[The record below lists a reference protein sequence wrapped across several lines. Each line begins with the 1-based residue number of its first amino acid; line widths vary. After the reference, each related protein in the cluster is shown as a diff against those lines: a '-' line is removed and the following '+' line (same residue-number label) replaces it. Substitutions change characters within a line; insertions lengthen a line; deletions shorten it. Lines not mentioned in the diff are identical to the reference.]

1 MAYHDKPAL
10 TWALS
15 QMRPIPGRPDL
26 NYRTIVREAI
36 KAAGRGVQVIVF
48 PEMAVPG
55 YLIGDRW
62 KSDSFARDVA
72 AYNERIVAELADYDI
87 VVIFGTLG
95 ISEELTNEDGTVR
108 KYNAAFVA
116 QRGRLIGNRAGLPY
130 AIKSLLPNYRIF
142 NDARYFHCLRKLAL
156 ERGVTLEEL
165 LQPFD
170 VIIDGHTYSF
180 GVMLCEDMWDIDYV
194 QKPALILKENG
205 AEILVNLS
213 MSNWSWR
220 KNAKRHQVVRDI
232 IAQVGVPFVYVN
244 GAGCQNNGKNFIPF
258 DGSSTVYGENGDVVF
273 LVDMYR
279 EGTFDVALT
288 VGLPAIDIPEREDVD
303 ELLQAIVASTLGF
316 WRATNP
322 RHRRKVILGLSGG
335 IDSMLTA
342 AFIHY
347 LEQSGLIDIDELVL
361 VNMPYEDYNSDETK
375 MIAALGARN
384 MKRTLREMPITDEV
398 NAAAKRHGIKRGS
411 GQHKTLQASIRFQIL
426 TRIAAQEG
434 GLIICNANKTEI
446 AFGYG
451 TLIADLRGYFAP
463 WMDCVKGEVYQLAEF
478 FNRVIFQSEMIPE
491 ACIDIA
497 PTDGL
502 SKTDGGSTEDPF
514 DFGRM
519 VKVDGQYTLVNG
531 YHDAMVRSLVEL
543 RKGADWFL
551 EQYLAGTL
559 EERMLLEPG
568 RIDAALV
575 RLYQGDAAVLAMSP
589 LERFVHDLET
599 KLSWFDA
606 AIHKRVQSVPG
617 AHFSRSSFGWDFWES
632 MPEVA
637 NDTGEPLEPYYP
649 LRYHELKAE
658 HGLAA

>member
-62 KSDSFARDVA
+62 KSNSFARDVA
-72 AYNERIVAELADYDI
+72 AYNERIVAELAEYDI

-303 ELLQAIVASTLGF
+303 ELLQGIVASTLGF

-575 RLYQGDAAVLAMSP
+575 RLYQGDAVVLAMSP